1 MTENNGT
8 NTNPPQKGGGWT
20 TTAKLVV
27 IVAAI
32 ILMIAIIYFAV
43 SGIIG
48 TERTY
53 SHDTTEDI
61 YSGIS
66 SGGESTPQQN
76 STEPN
81 SSDTTAATNNSTSS
95 QSETTDP
102 SIIIVTVPPPT
113 VPSTVST
120 NPPINT
126 PDTTNT
132 TVKPNKATIFI
143 DAGHGGNDPGTK
155 GETGGNTY
163 YEKDINL
170 SVALFL
176 EKELNARGFNVVMSR
191 TTDKA
196 VELSERAPMAKKAN
210 ADMFVSIHCNSF
222 TGSGRAYGPIVMY
235 TDRPNIK
242 YNKKSFANIFSNG
255 FDNLKKMYP
264 AMRASRVKS
273 DVEMHGDDWYLAVLA
288 NVDIPSVL
296 LEIGFMTDESDLK
309 MMIDPSWQKAL
320 ASKIAD
326 SVEQAYAKGFHN

>member
-1 MTENNGT
+1 MTENNVT
-8 NTNPPQKGGGWT
+8 NTNSPQRGGGWT

-66 SGGESTPQQN
+66 SGGESSTPQN

-81 SSDTTAATNNSTSS
+81 SSGTTAATNNSTTS
-95 QSETTDP
+95 QSETTDS

-170 SVALFL
+170 SVSLLL
-176 EKELNARGFNVVMSR
+176 EKELKARGFNVVMSR

-196 VELSERAPMAKKAN
+196 VELLQRAPMAKKAN
-210 ADMFVSIHCNSF
+210 ADMFVSIHCNSY

-242 YNKKSFANIFSNG
+242 YNKKSFANIFSNS

>member
-143 DAGHGGNDPGTK
+143 DAGHGGKDPGTK
-155 GETGGNTY
+155 GSVGGNTY

-170 SVALFL
+170 SIALFL

-191 TTDKA
+191 TTDKT
-196 VELSERAPMAKKAN
+196 VELSQRAPMAKEAN
-210 ADMFVSIHCNSF
+210 ADMFISIHCNYLKLN
-222 TGSGRAYGPIVMY
+222 SGRAYGPIVFY
-235 TDRPNIK
+235 TDRPNIS

-264 AMRASRVKS
+264 AMRTSRVK
-273 DVEMHGDDWYLAVLA
+273 GDSELYGEGYLALLA
-288 NVDIPSVL
+288 NLDIPSVL
-296 LEIGFMTDESDLK
+296 LEIGFMSDESDLK
-309 MMIDPSWQKAL
+309 MMIDSSWQKAL

>member
-66 SGGESTPQQN
+66 SGGESTPPQN
-76 STEPN
+76 STGPN
-81 SSDTTAATNNSTSS
+81 SGDTTAATNNSTSS

-155 GETGGNTY
+155 GEIGGNTY

-170 SVALFL
+170 SVSLLL
-176 EKELNARGFNVVMSR
+176 EKELKARGFNVVMSR

-210 ADMFVSIHCNSF
+210 ANMFVSIHCNSF

>member
-8 NTNPPQKGGGWT
+8 NTNSPQRGGGWT

-66 SGGESTPQQN
+66 SGGESSTPQN

-81 SSDTTAATNNSTSS
+81 SSGTTAATNNSTTS
-95 QSETTDP
+95 QSETTDS

-170 SVALFL
+170 SVSLLL
-176 EKELNARGFNVVMSR
+176 EKELKARGFNVVMSR

-196 VELSERAPMAKKAN
+196 VELLQRAPMAKKAN
-210 ADMFVSIHCNSF
+210 ADMFVSIHCNSY

-242 YNKKSFANIFSNG
+242 YNKKSFANIFSNS

>member
-8 NTNPPQKGGGWT
+8 NTNSPQRGGGWT

-66 SGGESTPQQN
+66 SGGESSTPQN

-81 SSDTTAATNNSTSS
+81 SSGTTAATNNSTSS
-95 QSETTDP
+95 QSETTDS

-170 SVALFL
+170 SVSLLL
-176 EKELNARGFNVVMSR
+176 EKELKARGFNVVMSR

-196 VELSERAPMAKKAN
+196 VELLQRAPMAKKAN
-210 ADMFVSIHCNSF
+210 ADMFVSIHCNSY

-242 YNKKSFANIFSNG
+242 YNKKSFANIFSNS

>member
-102 SIIIVTVPPPT
+102 PIIIVTVPPPT

-126 PDTTNT
+126 TDTTNT
-132 TVKPNKATIFI
+132 TAQPNKATIFI

-155 GETGGNTY
+155 GEIGGNTY

>member
-66 SGGESTPQQN
+66 SGGESTPPQN
-76 STEPN
+76 STGPN
-81 SSDTTAATNNSTSS
+81 NSDTTAATNNSTSS

-113 VPSTVST
+113 IPSTVST

-170 SVALFL
+170 SVSLLL
-176 EKELNARGFNVVMSR
+176 EKELKARGFNVVMSR

-222 TGSGRAYGPIVMY
+222 NGRAYGPIVFY

-255 FDNLKKMYP
+255 LDNLKKMYP
-264 AMRASRVKS
+264 AMRASRVK
-273 DVEMHGDDWYLAVLA
+273 GDSELYKDGYLAVLA
-288 NVDIPSVL
+288 NEDIPSVL

>member
-126 PDTTNT
+126 TDTTNT
-132 TVKPNKATIFI
+132 TAQPNKATIFI

-155 GETGGNTY
+155 GEIGGNTY

>member
-1 MTENNGT
+1 
-8 NTNPPQKGGGWT
+8 
-20 TTAKLVV
+20 
-27 IVAAI
+27 
-32 ILMIAIIYFAV
+32 MIAIIYFAV

-126 PDTTNT
+126 TDTTNT
-132 TVKPNKATIFI
+132 TAQPNKATIFI

-155 GETGGNTY
+155 GEIGGNTY

>member
-66 SGGESTPQQN
+66 SGGESTPPQN
-76 STEPN
+76 STGPN

-155 GETGGNTY
+155 GEIGGNTY

-170 SVALFL
+170 SVSLLL
-176 EKELNARGFNVVMSR
+176 EKELKARGFNVVMSR

-222 TGSGRAYGPIVMY
+222 TGSGRAYGPIIMY

>member
-1 MTENNGT
+1 
-8 NTNPPQKGGGWT
+8 
-20 TTAKLVV
+20 
-27 IVAAI
+27 
-32 ILMIAIIYFAV
+32 MIAIIYFAV

-66 SGGESTPQQN
+66 SGGESSTPQN

-113 VPSTVST
+113 VLSTVST

-132 TVKPNKATIFI
+132 KVKPNKATIFI

-170 SVALFL
+170 SVSLLL
-176 EKELNARGFNVVMSR
+176 EKELKARGFNVVMSR

-222 TGSGRAYGPIVMY
+222 NGRAYGPIVFY

-264 AMRASRVKS
+264 AMRASRVK
-273 DVEMHGDDWYLAVLA
+273 GDSELYKDGYLAVLA
-288 NVDIPSVL
+288 NEDIPSVL

>member
-8 NTNPPQKGGGWT
+8 NTNSPQRGGGWT

-126 PDTTNT
+126 TDTTNT
-132 TVKPNKATIFI
+132 TAQPNKATIFI

-155 GETGGNTY
+155 GEIGGNTY

>member
-66 SGGESTPQQN
+66 SGGESTSPQN
-76 STEPN
+76 STGPN
-81 SSDTTAATNNSTSS
+81 SGDTTAATNNSTSS

-102 SIIIVTVPPPT
+102 SIIIVTVPPPS

-170 SVALFL
+170 SVSLLL
-176 EKELNARGFNVVMSR
+176 EKELKAHGFNVVMSR

>member
-76 STEPN
+76 ST
-81 SSDTTAATNNSTSS
+81 
-95 QSETTDP
+95 
-102 SIIIVTVPPPT
+102 
-113 VPSTVST
+113 
-120 NPPINT
+120 
-126 PDTTNT
+126 DTTNT
-132 TVKPNKATIFI
+132 TAQPNKATIFI

-155 GETGGNTY
+155 GEIGGNTY